1 MSKFLFV
8 YHGGGMAESEDARA
22 KAMAAW
28 GAWFGQLGDAV
39 VDGGSPT
46 DASVTVK
53 AGGSSQGGAPT
64 RRPAIA

>member
-8 YHGGGMAESEDARA
+8 YHGSGMAESEDARA

-39 VDGGSPT
+39 LDGGSPT
-46 DASVTVK
+46 GASVTVK
-53 AGGSSQGGAPT
+53 AGGSGQEGGRQPGE
-64 RRPAIA
+64 RL